1 MKKIVFTLAAL
12 MSMTF
17 AFAEGESNAKA
28 NVALAKEAQNYEMNI
43 STPSLARALNLGYDE
58 VDVVNSITDSFASDM
73 KKAGE
78 AQGEERNKLFKKA
91 LKRNLTYMH
100 SVLSYEQY
108 SKYLKLLNTTL
119 NNRGLNK

>member
-1 MKKIVFTLAAL
+1 MKKIVFTLVAL

-28 NVALAKEAQNYEMNI
+28 NVAVAKEAQKYEMNI
-43 STPSLARALNLGYDE
+43 SKASLARALSLDYDE
-58 VDVVNSITDSFASDM
+58 IDAVNTITESFASDM

-78 AQGEERNKLFKKA
+78 AQDEERNKLFKKA
-91 LKRNLTYMH
+91 LKRNLSYMH
-100 SVLSYEQY
+100 AVLSNEQF

-119 NNRGLNK
+119 YNRGLNK

>member
-43 STPSLARALNLGYDE
+43 STTSLARALNLGYDE
-58 VDVVNSITDSFASDM
+58 IEVVNSITDSFASDM

>member
-17 AFAEGESNAKA
+17 AFAEEASNTKA
-28 NVALAKEAQNYEMNI
+28 NAAVAEEAQKYEMNI
-43 STPSLARALNLGYDE
+43 STTSLARALNLGYDE
-58 VDVVNSITDSFASDM
+58 IDAVSSISDTFASDL

-78 AQGEERNKLFKKA
+78 AQGIDRDRLFKKA
-91 LKRNLTYMH
+91 IKRNLAYMH
-100 SVLSYEQY
+100 AVLSYEQY

>member
-1 MKKIVFTLAAL
+1 MKKIVFTLVAL

-28 NVALAKEAQNYEMNI
+28 NVAVDKEAQKYEMNI
-43 STPSLARALNLGYDE
+43 SKASLARALSLDYDE
-58 VDVVNSITDSFASDM
+58 IDAVNTITESFASDM

-78 AQGEERNKLFKKA
+78 AQDEERNKLFKKA
-91 LKRNLTYMH
+91 LKRNLSYMH
-100 SVLSYEQY
+100 AVLSNEQF

-119 NNRGLNK
+119 YNRGLNK

>member
-43 STPSLARALNLGYDE
+43 STTSLARALNLGYDE
-58 VDVVNSITDSFASDM
+58 VEVVNSITDSFASDM

>member
-1 MKKIVFTLAAL
+1 MKKIVFTMIVL

-17 AFAEGESNAKA
+17 AFAEGESNTKA

-43 STPSLARALNLGYDE
+43 STTSLARALSLDYDE
-58 VDVVNSITDSFASDM
+58 IDAVNSISESFASDM

-78 AQGEERNKLFKKA
+78 AQGEERSKLFKKA

-100 SVLSYEQY
+100 AVLSYEQY

>member
-43 STPSLARALNLGYDE
+43 STTSLARALNLGYDE
-58 VDVVNSITDSFASDM
+58 VEVVNSITDSFASDM

-100 SVLSYEQY
+100 AVLSYEQY

>member
-1 MKKIVFTLAAL
+1 MKKVVFTLAAL

-43 STPSLARALNLGYDE
+43 STTSLARALNLGYDE

-100 SVLSYEQY
+100 AVLSYEQY

>member
-28 NVALAKEAQNYEMNI
+28 SVALAKEAQNYEMNI
-43 STPSLARALNLGYDE
+43 STTSLARALNLGYDE

>member
-1 MKKIVFTLAAL
+1 MRKIVFTLAAL

-28 NVALAKEAQNYEMNI
+28 NVAAVEEAQKYEMNI
-43 STPSLARALNLGYDE
+43 SMTSLARALNLDFDE
-58 VDVVNSITDSFASDM
+58 FDAVNSITDSFASDM

-78 AQGEERNKLFKKA
+78 AQGEERDKLFKKA
-91 LKRNLTYMH
+91 IKRNLAYMH
-100 SVLSYEQY
+100 AVLSYEQY
-108 SKYLKLLNTTL
+108 SQYLKLLNTTL

>member
-1 MKKIVFTLAAL
+1 MRKIVFTLVAL

-17 AFAEGESNAKA
+17 AFAEGESNTKA
-28 NVALAKEAQNYEMNI
+28 NAAVAEEAQKYEMNI
-43 STPSLARALNLGYDE
+43 STASLARALNLDYDE
-58 VDVVNSITDSFASDM
+58 IDAVSSIADSFASDM

-78 AQGEERNKLFKKA
+78 AQGEDRDKLFKKA
-91 LKRNLTYMH
+91 LKRNLAYMH
-100 SVLSYEQY
+100 AVLSYDQY

>member
-28 NVALAKEAQNYEMNI
+28 NVALTKEAQNYEMNI
-43 STPSLARALNLGYDE
+43 STTSLARALNLGYDE

>member
-1 MKKIVFTLAAL
+1 MKKIVFTMIAL

-17 AFAEGESNAKA
+17 AFAEGESNTKA

-43 STPSLARALNLGYDE
+43 STTSLARALSLGYDE
-58 VDVVNSITDSFASDM
+58 IDAVNSISESFANDM

-78 AQGEERNKLFKKA
+78 AQGEERSKLFKKA

-100 SVLSYEQY
+100 AVLSYEQY

>member
-1 MKKIVFTLAAL
+1 MKKIVFTLVAL

-28 NVALAKEAQNYEMNI
+28 NVAVAKEAQKYELNI
-43 STPSLARALNLGYDE
+43 SKASLARALSLDYDE
-58 VDVVNSITDSFASDM
+58 IDAVNTITESFASDM

-78 AQGEERNKLFKKA
+78 AQDEERNKLFKKA
-91 LKRNLTYMH
+91 LKRNLSYMH
-100 SVLSYEQY
+100 AVLSNEQF

-119 NNRGLNK
+119 YNRGLNK

>member
-28 NVALAKEAQNYEMNI
+28 NAAVAEEAQKYEMNI
-43 STPSLARALNLGYDE
+43 SMTSLSRALNLDYDE
-58 VDVVNSITDSFASDM
+58 FDAVNSITDSFATDM
-73 KKAGE
+73 KKAGQ
-78 AQGEERNKLFKKA
+78 AQGEDRDKLFKKA
-91 LKRNLTYMH
+91 IKRNLAYMH
-100 SVLSYEQY
+100 AVLSYEQY
-108 SKYLKLLNTTL
+108 SQYLKLLNTTL

>member
-43 STPSLARALNLGYDE
+43 STTSLARALNLGYDE

-100 SVLSYEQY
+100 AVLSYEQY